1 MSLLLFYYHYY
12 LLLLC
17 YFYVYFIF
25 SFVFALLCMISCVVA
40 FLHLKFIACCWWF
53 WILKTIWCYI
63 IVFFQSI
70 LYFWKL
76 KNQILFKK
84 KKERFFKRQNQ
95 HDCRFNCLLKVTQ
108 NFNSMFTI
116 QTKNHSLQN
125 KHFSFFRFLKFF
137 GLDTFL
143 NYPGL
148 QVYQTY
154 QTVWNLSCLSVFRY
168 FCRSPSL

>member
-1 MSLLLFYYHYY
+1 MYDFLCCCFFTFKIYCMLLMILNFKDNLVLYY
-12 LLLLC
+12 C
-17 YFYVYFIF
+17 VF
-25 SFVFALLCMISCVVA
+25 SVD
-40 FLHLKFIACCWWF
+40 
-53 WILKTIWCYI
+53 
-63 IVFFQSI
+63 IVF
-70 LYFWKL
+70 L
-76 KNQILFKK
+76 KIEKSNIIQK

-116 QTKNHSLQN
+116 QTKNHPLQN

-154 QTVWNLSCLSVFRY
+154 QTV
-168 FCRSPSL
+168 